1 MKDSLD
7 TQIKH
12 ALSKKY
18 TPKAQLH
25 TAILERNEEKHRM
38 KKKNIGTIAA
48 TVVLALA
55 VCGGTG
61 YAAVKYLSPDKVA
74 TEFENDTLADAFQ
87 GEDALWI
94 NDTKE
99 ANDYSVTLMGVVS
112 GKKLNAHPIVQN
124 ERVVTDSTYM
134 VISIE
139 KSDGTAMPKPEEE
152 DFTRFLISPL
162 IKGENPYSVNIFS
175 MANGC
180 GCTTQDGIQYY
191 LLECNNL
198 EVFAKQGVQL
208 AVTDASV
215 ISDETYPF
223 DGDTKVVSTNQ
234 EYAGVNLLFDVPFP
248 EEKADSSKAKELL
261 KQWSGDMES
270 EEVAED
276 THEVEDVEKTTEEEL
291 YEKAR
296 AVLCSNDA
304 EYVMEHFTLL
314 KDQVQ
319 TLEPDSDGKYAFG
332 WEAFGTG
339 MEMDPPAGLD
349 GLFWPE
355 QRDVP
360 GSIRVRG
367 ININEKY
374 FITELY
380 ILNEDESV
388 TMKPYYISLDEFAKI
403 SEEDLTR
410 STEK

>member
-18 TPKAQLH
+18 TPKKQLN
-25 TAILERNEEKHRM
+25 TAILERKEEKHRM

-74 TEFENDTLADAFQ
+74 TEFENDTLAEAFQ

-112 GKKLNAHPIVQN
+112 GKKLNAHPIGQN
-124 ERVVTDSTYM
+124 EKVVTDSTSM

-139 KSDGTAMPKPEEE
+139 KSDGTAMSKPEEE

-162 IKGENPYSVNIFS
+162 IKGENPYTVNIFS
-175 MANGC
+175 IANGC

-215 ISDETYPF
+215 ISDETYSF
-223 DGDTKVVSTNQ
+223 DGDTKVVSPNQ

-261 KQWSGDMES
+261 KQWSSDMES
-270 EEVAED
+270 EEVTEEAN
-276 THEVEDVEKTTEEEL
+276 EVEDLEKSTEEDL

-296 AVLCSNDA
+296 AFLRYNDS
-304 EYVMEHFTLL
+304 EYIMEHFTLL

-349 GLFWPE
+349 ELFWPE

-360 GSIRVRG
+360 GSIRV
-367 ININEKY
+367 
-374 FITELY
+374 
-380 ILNEDESV
+380 
-388 TMKPYYISLDEFAKI
+388 
-403 SEEDLTR
+403 
-410 STEK
+410 